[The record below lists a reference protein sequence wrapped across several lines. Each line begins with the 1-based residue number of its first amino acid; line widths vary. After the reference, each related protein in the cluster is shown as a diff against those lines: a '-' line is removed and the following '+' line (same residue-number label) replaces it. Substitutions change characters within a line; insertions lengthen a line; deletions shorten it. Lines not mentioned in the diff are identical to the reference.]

1 MLYKAKN
8 VCYNFPSCEL
18 SQHLPPYPM
27 KAIALILF
35 TLATSSFAYSGIAW
49 TKHYTIRTATK
60 VCAVDIV
67 KLDTGRI
74 IGERSC
80 FLIK

>member
-1 MLYKAKN
+1 
-8 VCYNFPSCEL
+8 
-18 SQHLPPYPM
+18 M
-27 KAIALILF
+27 KLFALIL
-35 TLATSSFAYSGIAW
+35 LVATSATFASSGIVW
-49 TKHYTIRTATK
+49 RKSYTIRTATK

>member
-1 MLYKAKN
+1 MGVNEKSLTFYLLI
-8 VCYNFPSCEL
+8 FS
-18 SQHLPPYPM
+18 M
-27 KAIALILF
+27 KVILLLLF
-35 TLATSSFAYSGIAW
+35 TVFTSSFAYSGIAW

-74 IGERSC
+74 VAERSC

>member
-1 MLYKAKN
+1 
-8 VCYNFPSCEL
+8 
-18 SQHLPPYPM
+18 M
-27 KAIALILF
+27 KALALILF

-49 TKHYTIRTATK
+49 TKHYTIRTKTQ

-74 IGERSC
+74 VAEKSC